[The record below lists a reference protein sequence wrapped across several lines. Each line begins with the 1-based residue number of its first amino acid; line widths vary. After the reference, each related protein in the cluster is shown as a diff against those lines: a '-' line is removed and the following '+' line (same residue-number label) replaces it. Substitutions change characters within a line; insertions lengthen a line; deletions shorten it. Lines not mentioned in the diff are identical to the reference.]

1 MARGKAIKIIDIDE
15 TGESF
20 KLNERALARVFE
32 SVPQD
37 MPVSLVSVVGAF
49 RTGKSFLLDFFLKYL
64 YATEGKRPEVEF
76 NEEPDLEWM
85 TKGGELLEGNKNKMK
100 GDKKANSKGGFGWRH
115 GSERFTTGIWIW
127 DDWFERTV
135 PATGEKVALFILD
148 TQGMYDSKTGQHL
161 TASIF
166 GLGSLLS
173 SYTVYNL
180 MFQIQE
186 DHLQHLAL
194 FSEYGRLASSAAG
207 EDEKGSAIKP
217 FQKLEFLVRDFSKFE
232 DLEESSLDELHQ
244 EMATYL
250 ESVLSQKFQKDLAEV
265 RDQIELCYEDISC
278 YCLPHPGTDVSE
290 KKSYDGNVKSIR
302 YEFKRLLGDY
312 VRGVFAKRVA
322 PKRVNGKQVT
332 ASQLFQFVKVY
343 CKLFKEA
350 EIFPEAKTLLQAT
363 QDANN
368 LSAIVRA
375 VAEYK
380 KIMEKHVG
388 PGNAYLPEEKLSK
401 INKNAKNAAM
411 EAFASVAN
419 LGSKEAIEKAEKMLK
434 KELKDSFAVYKET
447 NRLRDPMA
455 FIAPYIIPLTVAL
468 VAYIARYVLETVCP
482 RRNFTCLDF
491 ADFFGSLYLTI
502 FFGLVIHIAATGYGV
517 SNRMGGLM
525 SLSVK

>member
-1 MARGKAIKIIDIDE
+1 MKIVDIDE
-15 TGESF
+15 SGETF

-32 SVPQD
+32 GVPDD

-64 YATEGKRPEVEF
+64 YANEGKKPDTNF
-76 NEEPDLEWM
+76 DDEPDYDWM

-100 GDKKANSKGGFGWRH
+100 GDKKSNPKGGFGWKH
-115 GSERFTTGIWIW
+115 GSDRFTTGIWIW
-127 DDWFERTV
+127 DEWFERRTRK
-135 PATGEKVALFILD
+135 TGEKVAVFVLD

-166 GLGSLLS
+166 GLGTLLS
-173 SYTVYNL
+173 SYTIYNL

-207 EDEKGSAIKP
+207 EDEHGEQIKP

-232 DLEESSLDELHQ
+232 DLEDSTIPELHK
-244 EMATYL
+244 EMAGYL
-250 ESVLSQKFQKDLAEV
+250 EDVLSQKFQKDLAEV
-265 RDQIELCYEDISC
+265 RDQIELCYEDITC

-290 KKSYDGNVKSIR
+290 KKSYDGNVKKIR
-302 YEFKRLLGDY
+302 DEFKRLLADFT
-312 VRGVFAKRVA
+312 RGVFAKRIE
-322 PKRVNGKQVT
+322 PKRINGQQVT
-332 ASQLFQFVKVY
+332 ASQLFQFIKVY
-343 CKLFKEA
+343 VKLFQEA

-363 QDANN
+363 QEANN
-368 LSAIVRA
+368 LSAIVKA

-380 KIMEKHVG
+380 KIMEASVG
-388 PGNAYLPEEKLSK
+388 PGNAYLPEEKLQK
-401 INKNAKNAAM
+401 INRNAKDAAM
-411 EAFASVAN
+411 EVFQGVAN
-419 LGSKEAIEKAEKMLK
+419 LGSKDAIAKAEKSLK
-434 KELKDSFAVYKET
+434 RELKEAFAVYKET

-455 FIAPYIIPLTVAL
+455 FIAPYIIPLTVM
-468 VAYIARYVLETVCP
+468 VIAYVGRYILETVCP
-482 RRNFTCLDF
+482 RRNAACWDF

-502 FFGLVIHIAATGYGV
+502 FVGLAVHVAMTGYGV

-525 SLSVK
+525 RISGK